1 MRGGFRA
8 AMRNETPAPE
18 SGERGHRSLVRAL
31 AESRFSCQIEYMTF
45 PDDRRSIIER
55 RALERRA
62 GLGARPYGGE
72 RRMNGE
78 RRSGLERRLSVL
90 NAEGQIHEALRL
102 LTQAIDR
109 RIMPDDEL
117 RLLESAMVRLRFSL
131 DQLDDE
137 IS

>member
-1 MRGGFRA
+1 
-8 AMRNETPAPE
+8 
-18 SGERGHRSLVRAL
+18 
-31 AESRFSCQIEYMTF
+31 MTF

>member
-1 MRGGFRA
+1 
-8 AMRNETPAPE
+8 
-18 SGERGHRSLVRAL
+18 L

-45 PDDRRSIIER
+45 PNDRRNAIER

-72 RRMNGE
+72 RRMTGE

-90 NAEGQIHEALRL
+90 TAEKQIHEALRL

-109 RIMPDDEL
+109 RLMPDDEL

-137 IS
+137 IG